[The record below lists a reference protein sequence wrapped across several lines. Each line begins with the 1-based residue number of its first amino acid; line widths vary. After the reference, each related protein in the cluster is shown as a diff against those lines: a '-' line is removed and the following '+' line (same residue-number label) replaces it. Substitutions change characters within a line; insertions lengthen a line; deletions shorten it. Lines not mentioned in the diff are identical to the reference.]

1 MNVSDYE
8 YATMTI
14 TPASMTK
21 RKRFAEKRSVELSRI
36 EKEGWEV
43 VDIEPERIFRR
54 GDKVTVKRPRTA
66 ETLEHSSADSGGFSG
81 WWDSLT
87 TNAQIGFGLIALAV
101 VVSVLA
107 LLT

>member
-21 RKRFAEKRSVELSRI
+21 RKRFANKRSVELSQI
-36 EKEGWEV
+36 EQEGWEV

-54 GDKVTVKRPRTA
+54 GDKVTVKRPRQ
-66 ETLEHSSADSGGFSG
+66 EPNPEPLNVRSGGIMG

-101 VVSVLA
+101 VVSALA
-107 LLT
+107 FLS